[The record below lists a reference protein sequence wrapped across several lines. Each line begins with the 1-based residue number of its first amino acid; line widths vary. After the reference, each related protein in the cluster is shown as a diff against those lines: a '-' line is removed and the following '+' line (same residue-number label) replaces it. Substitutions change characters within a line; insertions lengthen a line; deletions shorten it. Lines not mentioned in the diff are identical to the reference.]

1 MGSKG
6 PGHPPLLHPPPSIWV
21 QEQQK
26 LRLVQI
32 AEALYSVLSGGWHG
46 DSRGADDKEGWS
58 TSAMKP
64 LRPLRSLPPQQC
76 GDQRPAALPPPPPD
90 PAGPWVG
97 AGRICLPASHKPY
110 MSKFLAR
117 GRACWSI
124 PQPGQ
129 QLITV
134 SPGRALKAGRK
145 RKFSRNLRYKIVS
158 FTSPQSQEPET
169 LEGMAGVLKEEMG
182 SGRR

>member
-64 LRPLRSLPPQQC
+64 LRTPPQPATAAVRGSKAGSAAAPTPGSC
-76 GDQRPAALPPPPPD
+76 GPVGWGGQDMPP
-90 PAGPWVG
+90 
-97 AGRICLPASHKPY
+97 C
-110 MSKFLAR
+110 
-117 GRACWSI
+117 I
-124 PQPGQ
+124 PQTVHEQVLGQ
-129 QLITV
+129 
-134 SPGRALKAGRK
+134 RAGLLVHPSAR
-145 RKFSRNLRYKIVS
+145 
-158 FTSPQSQEPET
+158 TT
-169 LEGMAGVLKEEMG
+169 LNHCVPWAC
-182 SGRR
+182 S